1 MVDKDLPKDPLLR
14 QMAKALHAQDVA
26 LGRPPLPLARLLATC
41 VGAVT
46 ILWITAH
53 RKVDQ
58 ENVLALGPVDIDALT
73 GLEGCCN
80 LFPAEWLVVLDANH
94 VKLPGFQE
102 HRGAKA
108 EKTAMKTAR
117 QQRWRDGK
125 RLHGRRK
132 TSTPVDA
139 KRLHGRRETSTS
151 EVLGALGSPPH
162 RLPGRRKTS
171 T

>member
-1 MVDKDLPKDPLLR
+1 MLGKDFPKDPLLR
-14 QMAKALHAQDVA
+14 QMARALHAQDLA
-26 LGRPPLPLARLLATC
+26 AGRTPPPLSRLLATC
-41 VGAVT
+41 LGAVS
-46 ILWITAH
+46 ILWITAQGQ
-53 RKVDQ
+53 VDQ
-58 ENVLALGPVDIDALT
+58 EDVLAMGPVDIDALT
-73 GLEGCCN
+73 GLERSCD

-108 EKTAMKTAR
+108 QKTAMKNAR

-139 KRLHGRRETSTS
+139 ERLHGRRKTSTS
-151 EVLGALGSPPH
+151 EVLGALGRPLH
-162 RLPGRRKTS
+162 RLPK
-171 T
+171 